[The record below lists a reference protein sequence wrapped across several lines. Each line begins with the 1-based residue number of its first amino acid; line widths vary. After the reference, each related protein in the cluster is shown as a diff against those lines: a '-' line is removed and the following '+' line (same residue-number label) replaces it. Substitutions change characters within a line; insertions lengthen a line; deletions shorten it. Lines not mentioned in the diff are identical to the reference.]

1 MDPSATFTGWA
12 SNGTPHLTLWSY
24 HPRPLGKRDI
34 DIEITH
40 CGICGSDIHTIKQEL
55 GPLKNPPCIV
65 GHEIVGKVV
74 ARGDEA
80 HYKIGD
86 RVGVGPMV
94 DSCLEC
100 DACKSDMNQQCEK
113 MAFTYNDVYKTEG
126 KSPAVTYGGYAD
138 RVRVPSDYAFR
149 IPEEISSDEAAP
161 LLCAGVTTYAP
172 LVRYGAGPQ
181 KTVGVFGIGGLGHIA
196 IQWAAALKSKDVYA
210 ISTSDSKRDEAKKL
224 GATQFI
230 NSRKKEET
238 DSLAGKIDI
247 LIITSFG
254 PETDYNQLLDWVNDN
269 GHAVMLAVPEEP
281 MKINAGS
288 LIFRNLSLTGSL
300 IGGRKLTQEML
311 EFAAK
316 HNVRPMIERMPMSDA
331 NAAVKH
337 MMEGRPRYRIV
348 MATGK

>member
-24 HPRPLGKRDI
+24 HPRHLGKRDI

-80 HYKIGD
+80 HYTIGD

-100 DACKSDMNQQCEK
+100 DACKSDMNQQCKK

-138 RVRVPSDYAFR
+138 RVRVPCDYAFR
-149 IPEEISSDEAAP
+149 IPEEISSDE
-161 LLCAGVTTYAP
+161 
-172 LVRYGAGPQ
+172 
-181 KTVGVFGIGGLGHIA
+181 GHIT

-210 ISTSDSKRDEAKKL
+210 ISTSDNKRDEAKKL
-224 GATQFI
+224 GATKFI

-300 IGGRKLTQEML
+300 IGGRKLTQKML
-311 EFAAK
+311 DFAAK